1 MTDASTVVPLITGL
15 GGAVIGAAAAV
26 WVPMRQRRHQSRD
39 DERAF
44 HERLLREEISRL
56 TRLRTTGR
64 AWFDVLLR
72 AHQSL
77 EAGQDVDVNRFD
89 DEIRRTSLGAAAAGY
104 QPPTPAA
111 DPSQEVDS
119 LSAQIFDQLQDLTW
133 EIRAQIVRSPGTGE
147 DAPDFSR
154 RIDHIKDLR
163 AALNVRLL
171 ERIEEL
177 SRHLS
182 PRGPT
187 S

>member
-1 MTDASTVVPLITGL
+1 MTDASTVVPLVTGL

-26 WVPMRQRRHQSRD
+26 WVPMRQRRHQVRD

-77 EAGQDVDVNRFD
+77 GAALDIDLNRFD
-89 DEIRRTSLGAAAAGY
+89 DEITKTSLGAASAGY
-104 QPPTPAA
+104 RPPAPAE
-111 DPSQEVDS
+111 DPSREVEN
-119 LSAQIFDQLQDLTW
+119 LSAQILDELQDLSW
-133 EIRAQIVRSPGTGE
+133 KIRERIIRGPATGE
-147 DAPDFSR
+147 PAPPDFTR
-154 RIDHIKDLR
+154 QIDRIKDLR

-171 ERIEEL
+171 ERIEQL
-177 SRHLS
+177 SRQLS
-182 PRGPT
+182 H
-187 S
+187 

>member
-1 MTDASTVVPLITGL
+1 MTDASTVVPLVTGL

-39 DERAF
+39 EERAF

-77 EAGQDVDVNRFD
+77 GAGLAVDLNRFD
-89 DEIRRTSLGAAAAGY
+89 DEVTKTSLGAASAGY
-104 QPPTPAA
+104 QPPRPTG
-111 DPSQEVDS
+111 DPCQEVES
-119 LSAQIFDQLQDLTW
+119 LSAQISDELQDLSW
-133 EIRAQIVRSPGTGE
+133 EIRARIVRGPGAGE
-147 DAPDFSR
+147 GAPDLSR
-154 RIDHIKDLR
+154 QIDRIKDLR

-171 ERIEEL
+171 ERIEQL
-177 SRHLS
+177 SRQLQ
-182 PRGPT
+182 P
-187 S
+187 